1 MLDNLRK
8 FVAPEFI
15 TGIGARKR
23 VGQYARN
30 LGLSKVLVVTDQG
43 VHAAGWVEE
52 VLVELDEAGVEH
64 SLFMGLTPNPKDFE
78 VHSGVQVYNS
88 SNCDGIVAIGGG
100 SVIDCAKG
108 IGIISTNGGTI
119 IHYEGVDTIQ
129 SPCPPLIC
137 IPTTSGTSADV
148 SQFAI
153 IRDSNRLVKMAIVSK
168 ALVPDVS
175 LIDPVTTLTMNDT
188 LTAHTGLDALT
199 HACEALVSNA
209 SSSITTVH
217 SLEAIR
223 LIKQGLK
230 TAYVNGDDI
239 NARSIMMLGSLHAG
253 LAFSNA
259 SLGAVHAMAHALG
272 GLYDLPHGVCNGILL
287 PYVIEYNYPE
297 ASDHY
302 NRACHRMAPNKDA
315 DCKTLVDSIKDL
327 MQAVGLTET
336 LKDFNV
342 KQSDFYS
349 LSEMALQDACMATNP
364 RVPKID
370 DIIGIFDN
378 AF

>member
-1 MLDNLRK
+1 MLENLRK

-23 VGQYARN
+23 VGQYASN
-30 LGLSKVLVVTDQG
+30 LGLSKALVVTDQG
-43 VHAAGWVEE
+43 VHAAGWVDE
-52 VLVELDEAGVEH
+52 VLTELDAAGVEH

-100 SVIDCAKG
+100 SVLDCAKG

-119 IHYEGVDTIQ
+119 LDYEGVDTIQ

-153 IRDSNRLVKMAIVSK
+153 IRDSSRLVKMAIVSK

-175 LIDPVTTLTMNDT
+175 LIDPVTTLTMSDT

-217 SLEAIR
+217 ALEAVR
-223 LIKQGLK
+223 LIRQSLR
-230 TAYVNGDDI
+230 TAYTKGDDI
-239 NARSIMMLGSLHAG
+239 NARSAMMLGSLHAG

-297 ASDHY
+297 AKEHY
-302 NRACHRMAPNKDA
+302 DRACRRMAPDKEANCA
-315 DCKTLVDSIKDL
+315 NLIAAIREL

-349 LSEMALQDACMATNP
+349 LSELALQDACMATNP
-364 RVPKID
+364 RIPKID